1 MNKEERNIDQ
11 ELEQM
16 RQDYAALKERFDK
29 QQIINKQLIQNA
41 MKKDVRRLFLSKKSI
56 PVTIALFIIA
66 VILCYVQGFD
76 WWVPLSLI
84 IYGLLTIPGVFW
96 VYKGI
101 REEDIYNGDILSTTE
116 SLREFKKRYVIL
128 VTGICVLFFLFVIL
142 ATFYMT
148 SMNIS
153 AELMWRRGIIIAL
166 LCVGTLILEYYSA
179 KRLLSA
185 CDAIIERLRVLLCQA
200 TVKRLRRYHR
210 APQNERR
217 IRWKILS
224 SERLT
229 ACARCC

>member
-1 MNKEERNIDQ
+1 MNKEEFDINQ

-29 QQIINKQLIQNA
+29 QQIINEQLMQNA

-76 WWVPLSLI
+76 RWVPLSLL
-84 IYGLLTIPGVFW
+84 IYGLLTIPGIFW

-128 VTGICVLFFLFVIL
+128 VTGICVLFFLFVIM
-142 ATFYMT
+142 ATFYLT

-153 AELMWRRGIIIAL
+153 AELMWRRGLLIAI
-166 LCVGTLILEYYSA
+166 LCVGTLALEYYSA
-179 KRLLSA
+179 KRLLNA
-185 CDAIIERLRVLLCQA
+185 CDDIIGRL
-200 TVKRLRRYHR
+200 
-210 APQNERR
+210 
-217 IRWKILS
+217 KIKD
-224 SERLT
+224 E
-229 ACARCC
+229 